1 MNFAA
6 LSDAVKAIERA
17 EGAHGRRIVKVFCA
31 DKSPS
36 ELWYGTFG
44 NAPVESGPN
53 GYTFSDGE
61 TVTL

>member
-6 LSDAVKAIERA
+6 LSDAANAAERA
-17 EGAHGRRIVKVFCA
+17 EGAHGRRIVKVYCT
-31 DKSPS
+31 DEPPP
-36 ELWYGTFG
+36 ELWYGTYG
-44 NAPVESGPN
+44 NAPVEAGPN